1 MKHKKLINIKNSI
14 IKIKILNEKIYV
26 LDINN
31 TLRIFDIDFNLKG
44 GLKIKL
50 PSHKLYEN
58 TADISSNGRLL
69 AIANKRKTIIYDISK
84 KTIKY
89 QFSWHKGDVLLC
101 VFDNEN
107 RYLLTG
113 GSDSRAYIWSLRLGK
128 MFLALPPHPD
138 YILSGDFS
146 KNNLWVSTGSYD
158 SLVTITNIT
167 SPHLNYRKKVHRAAI
182 SKIKFFSKN
191 IMVSGDKSGEIV
203 KWDYRKG
210 QVLKRFSNMSD
221 MVVDF
226 DTDNKEEYLFAIT
239 KEKKVYLYDFNTG
252 ELINKEFIK
261 LNSLPLCIAYNHSNE
276 NLYIGCMDG
285 NLYIFDLLEEK
296 QTLKE
301 MLELQE
307 YSKAYN
313 LINKNPILKKTP
325 EYKQLEKIWENSLNK
340 IYNLLEQGEIDKA
353 KEIFSP
359 FSGVSIKRTIFQ
371 NILQDYSD
379 FSKFKQAVL
388 TQKYPLAYSLV
399 RHHPSY
405 KDSIY
410 YKQMEK
416 DFKLRLNKAQ
426 ELIKKGKTE
435 EAKEILKPFR
445 GVSEKAAL
453 IQSLFNE
460 KLLYDMLKKLL
471 AKRDFKEFFKFVDR
485 YPFLVDTEE
494 YENAM
499 RYAKAILE
507 KANEAVKKGN
517 YKDAIR
523 YTQVLKDFPKYKDIA
538 QEIQREAENILNF
551 LLYIANRDYDKV
563 EDMVS
568 RYPYLENLDD
578 YKNFVKEYKKLIS
591 EGEKYAVAGNI
602 EAIKSLFE
610 NYAHYRLFNNLVS
623 QLVKRA
629 YLNQIMSY
637 LKNKD
642 IQKSI
647 RGIKNYIKLF
657 GFDNEIGDLIKAA
670 KKLGAD
676 IRIEEYEKSL
686 DIPFSSLP
694 DKIGE
699 VEL

>member
-58 TADISSNGRLL
+58 TADISSNGRFL

-445 GVSEKAAL
+445 GVSEKAMI
-453 IQSLFNE
+453 IQSLFN
-460 KLLYDMLKKLL
+460 KKRIYDLLKQKL
-471 AKRDFKEFFKFVDR
+471 AKKEFKDFFDLINR
-485 YPFLVDTEE
+485 YPFLIETPE
-494 YENAM
+494 YELAM
-499 RYAKAILE
+499 KYAKELLTKAE
-507 KANEAVKKGN
+507 KAIKEGN
-517 YKDAIR
+517 YKLAIR
-523 YTQVLKDFPKYKDIA
+523 IADILKDFPNYK
-538 QEIQREAENILNF
+538 EEAEKIQKEAKNILNF
-551 LLYIANRDYDKV
+551 LMYIANDDF
-563 EDMVS
+563 DMVEKMVNK
-568 RYPYLENLDD
+568 YPYLEELEDYQKFLEKYKEIIKKAEEFAINGDISSIKKYFYNLSK
-578 YKNFVKEYKKLIS
+578 YKAFKNLIS
-591 EGEKYAVAGNI
+591 
-602 EAIKSLFE
+602 
-610 NYAHYRLFNNLVS
+610 
-623 QLVKRA
+623 QLIKRA
-629 YLNQIMSY
+629 YLKQIIK
-637 LKNKD
+637 L
-642 IQKSI
+642 IQENSPKI
-647 RGIKNYIKLF
+647 QQAIKNYLDLF
-657 GFDNEIGDLIKAA
+657 GADNEIKDLIKIAS
-670 KKLGAD
+670 KKQKFTIDNYDKL
-676 IRIEEYEKSL
+676 L
-686 DIPFSSLP
+686 DIELNSLP
-694 DKIGE
+694 DFITE
-699 VEL
+699 EL